1 MNAAPLRR
9 NEPRSTGAR
18 GSKEEFLNAQ
28 EGAVAIALD
37 VGGTK
42 IAAGLVDR
50 WGHVTQRSTQ
60 PTNAAAGGEA
70 VLERA
75 LAAARRLRAAAT
87 ENGVTVAGAGISL
100 CELVDLAGN
109 VTSGYTV
116 DWQELPVQ
124 AIFTEQV
131 APAVVEAD
139 VRAHALA
146 EATFGAGRGLASFVY
161 IAVGT
166 GISSCLVL
174 DGRPYAGTHGN
185 ALVLSTMPLTVF
197 DGDGRKIEFA
207 LEPFASG
214 LGLVER
220 YRQHRPA
227 VTRVEEIVA
236 DANLG
241 VPAAAAILASGGEA
255 LGSALAWLVNVL
267 DPAAVIVG
275 GGLGL
280 AGGLYW
286 KSAIAA
292 ARTHI
297 FAHASREAPIVPA
310 ACGVDAGLIGAGACV
325 FARTSTL
332 FN

>member
-1 MNAAPLRR
+1 M
-9 NEPRSTGAR
+9 
-18 GSKEEFLNAQ
+18 
-28 EGAVAIALD
+28 
-37 VGGTK
+37 
-42 IAAGLVDR
+42 
-50 WGHVTQRSTQ
+50 
-60 PTNAAAGGEA
+60 
-70 VLERA
+70 
-75 LAAARRLRAAAT
+75 
-87 ENGVTVAGAGISL
+87 TVAGAGISL

-197 DGDGRKIEFA
+197 DGDGCKIEFA

-214 LGLVER
+214 AGVGGTLPPLQR
-220 YRQHRPA
+220 A

-236 DANLG
+236 DANQG
-241 VPAAAAILASGGEA
+241 RAGGAAAILREWRRGIGQRA
-255 LGSALAWLVNVL
+255 
-267 DPAAVIVG
+267 
-275 GGLGL
+275 GL
-280 AGGLYW
+280 AGQR
-286 KSAIAA
+286 
-292 ARTHI
+292 ARPGGGHCRRWAGAGRWPLLAERHRCCPL
-297 FAHASREAPIVPA
+297 AHLCRCQPRGADLKA